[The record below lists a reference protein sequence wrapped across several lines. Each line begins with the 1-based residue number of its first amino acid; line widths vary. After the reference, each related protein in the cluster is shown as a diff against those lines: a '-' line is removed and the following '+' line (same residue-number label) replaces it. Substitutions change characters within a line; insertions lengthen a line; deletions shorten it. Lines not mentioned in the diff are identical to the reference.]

1 MNLGVVLMAAGS
13 GSRMGF
19 KPKCLLHLDGV
30 PLITRMLE
38 SLKRL
43 GVQEL
48 VVVLGHYQ
56 DTIAPLV
63 HGEHVHPVIHPEPD
77 QGQISSQ
84 RLGLASLTQGHDA
97 IIMAL
102 ADQPLLETEDLQ
114 LLLERFHARP
124 AGKEM
129 LYPQVGQ
136 TPGNPVIITN
146 AVKQDIL
153 LRANEYGCRQWRQD
167 HPSRVER
174 FLSDNTHFSCDV
186 DTPEDILALQAST
199 GRTLT
204 WGPSL

>member
-84 RLGLASLTQGHDA
+84 RLGLASLTQRHDA

-102 ADQPLLETEDLQ
+102 ADQPLLKLKICNSSWSAFTLDQ
-114 LLLERFHARP
+114 LAKRCSTLKW
-124 AGKEM
+124 GKRRA
-129 LYPQVGQ
+129 
-136 TPGNPVIITN
+136 TPSSS
-146 AVKQDIL
+146 
-153 LRANEYGCRQWRQD
+153 RM
-167 HPSRVER
+167 PS
-174 FLSDNTHFSCDV
+174 NKTSC
-186 DTPEDILALQAST
+186 
-199 GRTLT
+199 
-204 WGPSL
+204 